1 MLEEITIEN
10 LGVIGR
16 AQIPFGRGLTVVT
29 GETGAGK
36 TMLLTG
42 LSLLMGGKADQ
53 GRVRA
58 GAERA
63 TVEGRVLVDAGS
75 SVAERVAEAG
85 GELDDDGSLVIVRTV
100 ASQGRSR
107 SHLGGRSVPVGVLA
121 ELADDLVTVHGQ
133 SDQLRLRAPSQQRA
147 TVDAVAGPDHLALLG
162 RYREAWQRHLEL
174 DAEIAELV
182 ERRAEREREAAAL
195 RTALAEVE
203 RVAPQPGEDQEL
215 DAVIARLGHVEELR
229 GHTALAHAAL
239 TGDELGVDDA
249 PTAAALVEEARRELE
264 AAARVDPGLEPFVV
278 RAAEIGYL
286 VAELGA
292 DVSGYAHGLAAD
304 PASLESAHARRAELG
319 TLARAH
325 ATDVD
330 GVLAWASEAGL
341 RLLHLDSGD
350 ERVAGLQA
358 ESERLGALLD
368 DLAAQITRNRSDA
381 GVAMAQAVTAEL
393 AGLAMAGAELEV
405 TVEPAEPAVH
415 GRDAVTI
422 LLRPHPGAPPTP
434 LGKGA
439 SGGELSRV
447 MLAVEVVLAQAAQRA
462 GAAPATFVFDEVDA
476 GVGGRAALEVGARL
490 AALARTAQVVV
501 VTHLAQVAAYADHHL
516 VVTKSSDAAG
526 DVVTQSDVR
535 VVVDEERVAELAR
548 MLSGQDGSDAALTHA
563 AELLELGAQAR
574 ISAA

>member
-1 MLEEITIEN
+1 MLEEISIEN

-42 LSLLMGGKADQ
+42 LSLLLGGKADAA
-53 GRVRA
+53 RVRA

-63 TVEGRVLVDAGS
+63 SVEGRVLIDADS
-75 SVAERVAEAG
+75 HVAERVHEAG
-85 GELDDDGSLVIVRTV
+85 GELDEDGSLVIVRTV

-107 SHLGGRSVPVGVLA
+107 SHLGGRSVPVSVLA
-121 ELADDLVTVHGQ
+121 ELADELVTVHGQ
-133 SDQLRLRAPSQQRA
+133 SDQLRLRAPAQQRA
-147 TVDAVAGPDHLALLG
+147 TVDALAGPAHLARLG
-162 RYREAWQRHLEL
+162 EYRDAWHRKHQL
-174 DAEIAELV
+174 DAEISDLV
-182 ERRAEREREAAAL
+182 ERRSEREREAASL
-195 RTALAEVE
+195 RSALAEIE
-203 RVAPQPGEDQEL
+203 RIAPQPGEDREL

-239 TGDELGVDDA
+239 TGDELAVDDA
-249 PTAAALVEEARRELE
+249 PSAATLVEEARRELE
-264 AAARVDPGLEPFVV
+264 ATARVDPEVEALVV

-292 DVSGYAHGLAAD
+292 DVSGYAHGLASD
-304 PASLESAHARRAELG
+304 PSGLETAHARRAELG
-319 TLARAH
+319 TLARTH
-325 ATDVD
+325 ATDID

-341 RLLHLDSGD
+341 RLLDLDSGD
-350 ERVAGLQA
+350 ERVADLQD
-358 ESERLGALLD
+358 ESRRVGDQLET
-368 DLAAQITRNRSDA
+368 LAAHITAARQTA
-381 GVAMAQAVTAEL
+381 GAALAEAVTAEL
-393 AGLAMAGAELEV
+393 AGLAMAGARLEV
-405 TVEPAEPAVH
+405 AVEPAEPAPH
-415 GRDAVTI
+415 GRDAVAI
-422 LLRPHPGAPPTP
+422 LLRPHPGAPPAP

-462 GAAPATFVFDEVDA
+462 GAAPPTFVFDEVDA

-516 VVTKSSDAAG
+516 VVTKSTDAGG

-535 VVVDEERVAELAR
+535 TVAGDDRVTELAR
-548 MLSGQDGSDAALTHA
+548 MLSGHDGSEAALTHA
-563 AELLELGAQAR
+563 AELLETGARAR
-574 ISAA
+574 A